1 VKNRLYPSVLP
12 DIVRLAVI
20 APLSSSFKRRRPPG
34 WNDLAGEKKPPKI
47 GMFHEKVG
55 VVL

>member
-1 VKNRLYPSVLP
+1 VV
-12 DIVRLAVI
+12 
-20 APLSSSFKRRRPPG
+20 FKDAASLE
-34 WNDLAGEKKPPKI
+34 WNDLAGEKKPPEI

>member
-1 VKNRLYPSVLP
+1 MIFQR
-12 DIVRLAVI
+12 
-20 APLSSSFKRRRPPG
+20 RRRPE
-34 WNDLAGEKKPPKI
+34 WNDLAVGKKPPEI

>member
-1 VKNRLYPSVLP
+1 VVFK
-12 DIVRLAVI
+12 DAD
-20 APLSSSFKRRRPPG
+20 PLE

-47 GMFHEKVG
+47 GMFHEKAG